1 MSLLTILS
9 LGSAFLNVAQAGHSD
24 DVKHALY
31 VIKDLPKSLAEP
43 YCSKLGTS
51 GKGAG
56 GAYTV
61 TEAQYT
67 ITTTLDCSSTG
78 GYGSKPWKT
87 SVSLISILQG
97 ILLNNYRN
105 RRLLTTAATLMHRA
119 RLITEVV
126 TQLPAQLTA
135 PNMGR

>member
-9 LGSAFLNVAQAGHSD
+9 LGSAFLNVAQAGHSE
-24 DVKHALY
+24 DVKHALFAM
-31 VIKDLPKSLAEP
+31 KDLPKSLIEP

-56 GAYTV
+56 DGSYTV

-67 ITTTLDCSSTG
+67 ITTTLDCSTTG

-87 SVSLISILQG
+87 SVRSDFDI
-97 ILLNNYRN
+97 
-105 RRLLTTAATLMHRA
+105 
-119 RLITEVV
+119 
-126 TQLPAQLTA
+126 
-135 PNMGR
+135 PN